1 MHQSRIFNVANM
13 SLNAIDENK
22 IIAKTSEFIYLR
34 PNISQK
40 KMKTL
45 YPNN

>member
-40 KMKTL
+40 MKTR